1 MTKSYDW
8 KTVLSAWKHM
18 KATLRNDQGGPLIF
32 IIMIKKLVINTE
44 TAVTSLQGAIGKI
57 IIMDN

>member
-1 MTKSYDW
+1 
-8 KTVLSAWKHM
+8 M

-32 IIMIKKLVINTE
+32 IIMIKKLVINIE

-57 IIMDN
+57 LVMDY

>member
-1 MTKSYDW
+1 
-8 KTVLSAWKHM
+8 M